1 MSKSTYELQLEA
13 AELIANLEVAEGE
26 LTPQAELALDAW
38 LAAADDKLGAILAV
52 RERLKADQVLHKEY
66 ASRHQKRSKSIDSNL
81 DRLNALALSL
91 LGDVDHL
98 GNAPKEKGLWGT
110 CSMVRRKSLNIYAP
124 SQLPADFMVTKTTTA
139 PDKALLKKALAT
151 GDVPGAEL
159 VENTSVMWRVK

>member
-13 AELIANLEVAEGE
+13 AELIANLEVSEGE

-98 GNAPKEKGLWGT
+98 KRRGYGAPALW
-110 CSMVRRKSLNIYAP
+110 
-124 SQLPADFMVTKTTTA
+124 
-139 PDKALLKKALAT
+139 
-151 GDVPGAEL
+151 
-159 VENTSVMWRVK
+159 